1 MALFALLLE
10 FNGGTYISQ
19 VRSSSARGAVRKY
32 ATELTRNEELGASNL
47 RKHLAGSLGAEVPVA
62 IEDTVNVWCCSASV
76 SNKGLALLN
85 VIQTS
90 ES

>member
-1 MALFALLLE
+1 MALFTLLLE

-19 VRSSSARGAVRKY
+19 VRSASARGAVRKY
-32 ATELTRNEELGASNL
+32 ATQLTKNEALGASIL
-47 RKHLAGSLGAEVPVA
+47 RKHLAGSIGAEVPVA
-62 IEDTVNVWCCSASV
+62 IDDTVNVWCCSTSV
-76 SNKGLALLN
+76 NNKGLALLN